1 MNKVIVDE
9 DTGEIISDAE
19 MQQSLNISDM
29 TGHEQVQLEPVA
41 ALSERDTIAGK
52 ELCKKFI
59 DSVVALHLP
68 DTIKNKP
75 ELKRVVE
82 MQQRFEEFSLQSM
95 FAVVAQAV
103 KLLNVLTVENDI
115 YTPEGVIDNFKLQG
129 IMNAQQH
136 VMNVIMQFNTHLRRL
151 PGVLI
156 DMMNDVERSE
166 VLYINASTVSSEP
179 VETGNT
185 SSKPIALLLRDA
197 EQQLAESA
205 ADDDT
210 EDAQIVEQGHEHADE
225 QDTATD
231 NEEQIELG

>member
-1 MNKVIVDE
+1 MNKVVVDE

-41 ALSERDTIAGK
+41 ALSERDTTAGK
-52 ELCKKFI
+52 DLCKKFI

-115 YTPEGVIDNFKLQG
+115 YTPEGIIDNFKLQG

-179 VETGNT
+179 IETGNT

-197 EQQLAESA
+197 EQQLAESGA
-205 ADDDT
+205 EDDT
-210 EDAQIVEQGHEHADE
+210 EDAQIVEPTETTEATTDATTDDE
-225 QDTATD
+225 
-231 NEEQIELG
+231 EPIELG